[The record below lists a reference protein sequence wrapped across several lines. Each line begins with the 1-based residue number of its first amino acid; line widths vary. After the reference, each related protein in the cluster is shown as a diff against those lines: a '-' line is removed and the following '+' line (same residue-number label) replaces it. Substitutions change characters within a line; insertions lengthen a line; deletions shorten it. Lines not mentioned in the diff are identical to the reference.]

1 VIPQLKI
8 LLPLLTGLLLA
19 LTTFLLL
26 LGALVAVL
34 NYF

>member
-1 VIPQLKI
+1 MNFI
-8 LLPLLTGLLLA
+8 PLLTGLLLA

-26 LGALVAVL
+26 LGGLVAVL